1 MQPLPKEYNFTEI
14 ERKWQQKWEEMGIH
28 RYDWNDQKRVP
39 FSIDTPPP
47 YPSGELHMGNVLN
60 WTYFDMV
67 ARYKR
72 MRGFNVLFPQGWDC
86 HGLGIEI
93 QVEKARNIRKRDVP
107 PDQFRAWCIELV
119 EKYIAMMKEGILKLG
134 CSIDWTTEYRTM
146 NPDYW
151 RRTQLSFILL
161 YQKGFMYQGTHPV
174 NWCPRCETAIADAEV
189 DYDKREGVL
198 NYIRYPLEGS
208 NEYLLIATSRPEFIP
223 ACVAVEVN
231 PQDDR
236 FNKYISKKIVVPVV
250 NRTVPIIGEET
261 VDPAFGTGV
270 VQICTYGDKEDVKTV
285 MKHKLPVIMLL
296 TENGR
301 ITENGGKYAGLTINQ
316 ARAAIVQDL
325 TEAGLLEKTEKITQE
340 VGRCDRCK
348 AHVEILERKQWF
360 MKTRQMTEAVEKT
373 ANEVVW
379 YPDYMKTRLI
389 DWARSLDW
397 DWVISRQRLFATPI
411 PVWYCKNCG
420 ELILAEPEWVP
431 IDPKLE
437 GPRVDKCPKCGSQEF
452 IGERDVFDT
461 WMDSSITC
469 AVHAGWPDRADWK
482 RRFPADMHP
491 SGIDIIRTW
500 AYYLM
505 VRHLA
510 LFDEK
515 PYKSCLINGMV
526 LGADGRKMS
535 KSLKNYVAAPEVL
548 NKNGADAARQ
558 WAAGGGA
565 TGSDIPFRAPDVE
578 YGRRFLVKLWNVS
591 GFTSKLL
598 ADYQPGKTKNVKLQ
612 PLDKWIISKA
622 ENLTKKVTDAF
633 EKCQFNIAVEDIRN
647 FTWHVFCDAY
657 VEAVKD
663 RLYRPEVQGAE
674 AKVAAQ
680 QTLYE
685 VLYRILQLLAP
696 VTPHL
701 TEEIYQTLYADS
713 KGYKS
718 LHVSP
723 WPEFNQAV
731 TDEQAEKRG
740 DLITAL
746 ITEVRREKAEKRM
759 SLNAQIKKLTVYAG
773 DRETADIIAESS
785 EDIVGTCKVVSFK
798 VFPKKLSGEQNE
810 KFIGGKEVVQI
821 GRVIPQF
828 ADVHFVAEYEGAAVG
843 KA

>member
-1 MQPLPKEYNFTEI
+1 MQPLPKEYNFVEI
-14 ERKWQQKWEEMGIH
+14 ERKWQLKWEEMGIY
-28 RYDWNDQKRVP
+28 RYDWSDMKRPV

-60 WTYFDMV
+60 WTYFDIV

-72 MRGFNVLFPQGWDC
+72 MCGYNVLFPQGWDC

-93 QVEKARNIRKRDVP
+93 QVERLHNIRKRDVP
-107 PDQFRAWCIELV
+107 PDQFRKLCSELV
-119 EKYIAMMKEGILKLG
+119 EKYIGMMKEGILRLG

-146 NPDYW
+146 DSDYW

-161 YQKGFMYQGTHPV
+161 YKKGFMYQGTHPV

-189 DYDKREGVL
+189 DYEKREGTL
-198 NYIRYPLEGS
+198 HYIRYPLEGS
-208 NEYLLIATSRPEFIP
+208 DEYLLIATSRPEFIP

-231 PQDDR
+231 PKDER
-236 FNKYISKKIVVPVV
+236 FNKYIGKSVIVPIV
-250 NRTVPIIGEET
+250 NRKVPIIAEET

-285 MKHKLPVIMLL
+285 MKHKLPVIMIL

-301 ITENGGKYAGLTINQ
+301 INENGGKYAGLTINQ
-316 ARAAIVQDL
+316 ARTAIVEDL
-325 TEAGLLEKTEKITQE
+325 TAAGLLEKTEKITQE

-348 AHVEILERKQWF
+348 AHIEILERKQWF
-360 MKTRQMTEAVEKT
+360 MKTRSLTEAVEKA
-373 ANEVVW
+373 ANDVVW
-379 YPDYMKTRLI
+379 YPDYMKSRLI
-389 DWARSLDW
+389 DWAKSLDW

-420 ELILAEPEWVP
+420 ELIPAKEEWVP
-431 IDPKLE
+431 VDPKIE
-437 GPRVDKCPKCGSQEF
+437 NPRTDKCPKCGAKEF

-469 AVHAGWPDRADWK
+469 AVHAGWPDRQDWK
-482 RRFPADMHP
+482 RLFPADVHP

-510 LFDEK
+510 LFNEK

-548 NKNGADAARQ
+548 NKNGADATRQ
-558 WAAGGGA
+558 WAAAGGA
-565 TGSDIPFRAPDVE
+565 TGSDIPYRAPDVE

-591 GFTSKLL
+591 AFVSKLL
-598 ADYQPGKTKNVKLQ
+598 PNYVPTATEKVELQLLDRWLFSKTE
-612 PLDKWIISKA
+612 I
-622 ENLTKKVTDAF
+622 LTKKVTEVM
-633 EKCQFNIAVEDIRN
+633 EKCQFNIAVEEIRN

-663 RLYRPEVQGAE
+663 RLYRPEVHGE
-674 AKVAAQ
+674 TKKLAAQ

-685 VLYRILQLLAP
+685 VLFRILQLLAP
-696 VTPHL
+696 IVPHV
-701 TEEIYQTLYADS
+701 TEEIYQALYADS

-718 LHVSP
+718 LQVSP
-723 WPEFNQAV
+723 WPECRQAWV
-731 TDEQAEKRG
+731 DENAEKRG
-740 DLITAL
+740 TLVVELIS
-746 ITEVRREKAEKRM
+746 EVRREKAEKRL
-759 SLNAQIKKLTVYAG
+759 SLNTPVKQLIVYAG
-773 DRETADIIAESS
+773 DNSAAEAIEEAKTDVMGALRIDNLTVLPASGNGRSLTQFSNVSFIAEYG
-785 EDIVGTCKVVSFK
+785 ELT
-798 VFPKKLSGEQNE
+798 KK
-810 KFIGGKEVVQI
+810 
-821 GRVIPQF
+821 
-828 ADVHFVAEYEGAAVG
+828 
-843 KA
+843 